1 VFTEEEAEEG
11 DDEVMEGQLEA
22 VNQKVLMLQKE
33 KERFASQ
40 LEAKR
45 KASEKLEKLNQ
56 TIEQLEKKCKKKS
69 MKLKNKKTVHSG
81 VIRHTRTLASTKELQ

>member
-1 VFTEEEAEEG
+1 VFTKEEAEEG
-11 DDEVMEGQLEA
+11 DDEAMEGQLEA

-56 TIEQLEKKCKKKS
+56 TIEQLEKNAKR
-69 MKLKNKKTVHSG
+69 N
-81 VIRHTRTLASTKELQ
+81 R